1 MSELTIKM
9 LEKERC
15 TIIDQHSGTE
25 ICTEAPVE
33 WGGKGRTLSPTDL
46 VAAALGS
53 CLLTIL
59 ESVFERNGY
68 DPKKIEIK
76 VAKELMDKPFAIKS
90 LSAGISYP
98 DELEA
103 SFKQKALTILEMCP
117 VKNAI
122 HPNVETSVNFE

>member
-9 LEKERC
+9 LEKEKC
-15 TIIDQHSGTE
+15 TIVDQHSGTE
-25 ICTEAPVE
+25 ICTDAPVE

-53 CLLTIL
+53 CVLTIL

-76 VAKELMDKPFAIKS
+76 VEKELIDKPFAIKS
-90 LSAGISYP
+90 LAAGISYP

-103 SFKQKALTILEMCP
+103 SFKKKALTILEMCP

-122 HPNVETSVNFE
+122 HPDVETSVSFV